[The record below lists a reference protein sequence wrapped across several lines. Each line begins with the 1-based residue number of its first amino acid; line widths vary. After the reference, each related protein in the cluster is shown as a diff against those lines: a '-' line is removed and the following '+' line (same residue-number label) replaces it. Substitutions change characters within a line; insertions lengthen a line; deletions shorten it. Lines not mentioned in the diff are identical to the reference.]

1 MKKTDIYICDIGA
14 ATINDDPL
22 YDKLF
27 SSSGKNV
34 FLTLI
39 DGDAR
44 QNDAIKKKY
53 PNSTILPYFVYNGD
67 PAVVY
72 LTSAESGM
80 SSLKKPF
87 VNNLR
92 FFNGFENFAS
102 VFKTENIETVQLS
115 EIKEISQIN
124 FLKLD
129 CQASELT
136 ILQCSG
142 DKLKNC
148 IFIQTEISFIPLY
161 EDQPTFADIDNW
173 MRDNGFVPH
182 TFLEIKKWSIAPT
195 IKNGDFRLP
204 FNQILEGD
212 IVYVKDPTKLDG
224 YTENDLIKGAILSN
238 DLFGSIDL
246 AIFYLLE
253 LVKRGLLEKVVVE
266 KYLKTQRLEF

>member
-1 MKKTDIYICDIGA
+1 MKRTDIHVCDIGA

-22 YDKLF
+22 YDKLILN
-27 SSSGKNV
+27 GRNV

-53 PNSTILPYFVYNGD
+53 PNSTIFPYFVYNGD

-72 LTSAESGM
+72 LTSIESGM
-80 SSLKKPF
+80 SSLKKPLI
-87 VNNLR
+87 NNLR
-92 FFNGFENFAS
+92 FFNGFENFGS
-102 VFKTENIETVQLS
+102 VTGTENIETVQLS

-136 ILQCSG
+136 VLQCSG

-173 MRDNGFVPH
+173 MRSSGFVPH
-182 TFLEIKKWSIAPT
+182 TFLEIKKWSLAPT

-212 IVYVKDPTKLDG
+212 IVYVKDPTNLDE

-246 AIFYLLE
+246 AIVYLLE
-253 LVKRGLLEKVVVE
+253 LSKRGLLTKDVIE